1 MLKFIIKRLLYGIL
15 VLIGVITIVF
25 FLFNVLPGDPAR
37 MMLGQRAD
45 VGSIEAINKELGRDQ
60 PLLTQ
65 FLMYMNDISP
75 LSFHDPAETEDAF
88 YFDKS
93 RYSNYSTL
101 IKFSEQLILVAK
113 EPYLR
118 RSYQTKQ
125 DVTEVLAE
133 ALPGTAVLAF
143 AAMLIAAV
151 IGIALGVISALK
163 KNSITDHASM
173 IFAVLGMSV
182 PSFFA
187 GIIIAWAFGYLWSDY
202 TGLNMTGSL
211 YRIDPF
217 EGEILELKNLILPAI
232 VLGLRPLSI
241 IVQLTRSSM
250 LDVLS
255 RDYIRTAKSKGLSA
269 NTIIYKHALKNA
281 LNPVL
286 TAMSGWFGSLLAG
299 AVFVEY
305 IFGWKGVGKLTVD
318 ALERYDFPVVMGA
331 VLVVAAI
338 FVIINIITDILYGF
352 LDPRVRVG

>member
-1 MLKFIIKRLLYGIL
+1 
-15 VLIGVITIVF
+15 
-25 FLFNVLPGDPAR
+25 

-45 VGSIEAINKELGRDQ
+45 VASIDAINKELGRDQ

-65 FLMYMNDISP
+65 FFMYMNDISP
-75 LSFHDPAETEDAF
+75 LSFHNPTDVDNPF
-88 YFDKS
+88 YLDNS
-93 RYSNYSTL
+93 RYSNVSR
-101 IKFSEQLILVAK
+101 IVQFSDNSVFVAK

-125 DVTEVLAE
+125 DVTEVLMD

-143 AAMLIAAV
+143 AAMLIAAT
-151 IGIALGVISALK
+151 IGIVLGVVAALK
-163 KNSITDHASM
+163 KNTFTDQAAM
-173 IFAVLGMSV
+173 VFAVMGMSV

-187 GIIIAWAFGYLWSDY
+187 GIIVAWAFGYLWSDY

-305 IFGWKGVGKLTVD
+305 IFGWKGIGKLTVD

-352 LDPRVRVG
+352 LDPRVRVS